1 MACCRGTAFGRPS
14 RPRSTRWATS
24 KLGWTRNSRIPIP
37 IKSVQPTTTP
47 RTSSSAGRLCRTGL
61 TDWMPGPINRLKKTK
76 PCYVPA
82 CRLLCRCRQPQLR
95 VKKRLE
101 GRGGGCGF
109 KRQRECVWG
118 GATEATDDHR
128 CTARPAPVAGADRL
142 PACPRQDA
150 GYLRSA
156 TQPSRACVCQACWEV
171 PRPDQSRDQG

>member
-1 MACCRGTAFGRPS
+1 
-14 RPRSTRWATS
+14 
-24 KLGWTRNSRIPIP
+24 
-37 IKSVQPTTTP
+37 
-47 RTSSSAGRLCRTGL
+47 
-61 TDWMPGPINRLKKTK
+61 MPGPINRLKKTK

-82 CRLLCRCRQPQLR
+82 CRLLCRCRQPPLR
-95 VKKRLE
+95 VKKRLVGGGGGGGVNRE
-101 GRGGGCGF
+101 RGGRGGLKGEG
-109 KRQRECVWG
+109 EWVWG
-118 GATEATDDHR
+118 GAAEPTDDHR